1 MDDVHSE
8 LLSAIFQPSSAYRIA
23 IESRMAFIKS
33 LALNGILIAIIAHG
47 LVAISLVWDKVLL
60 RYEESGVLRRLA
72 RGDQHL
78 LHNRDLCRSDGF
90 IARSHLAKADFRAFR
105 AGPTRSKA
113 GYMLNRFLAGV
124 GSSLVVFAVS
134 RTSLS
139 MVEAIS
145 GTRYVIIFLAAFAII
160 KSRPSWFREDF
171 TRRALL
177 IKVLRTALVVVGLI
191 LASLHGGNTGAGG
204 PSWNLIFLVALTG
217 CVAGS
222 INRPERSNLSKH
234 VFP

>member
-1 MDDVHSE
+1 
-8 LLSAIFQPSSAYRIA
+8 
-23 IESRMAFIKS
+23 MAFIKS

-47 LVAISLVWDKVLL
+47 LLPSRSCGTRFFCGMKNLASYVVWLGAISIFFTIGTFAGAMALLLVPTW
-60 RYEESGVLRRLA
+60 RRQIFEHSEQAPPPQQGRIYAEQIPRRRRFISGCVCCQPHFFL
-72 RGDQHL
+72 
-78 LHNRDLCRSDGF
+78 DG
-90 IARSHLAKADFRAFR
+90 
-105 AGPTRSKA
+105 G
-113 GYMLNRFLAGV
+113 G
-124 GSSLVVFAVS
+124 
-134 RTSLS
+134 
-139 MVEAIS
+139 IS

-177 IKVLRTALVVVGLI
+177 IKVLGTALVVAGLI
-191 LASLHGGNTGAGG
+191 LAGLHGGNTGAGG

-222 INRPERSNLSKH
+222 INCPERSNLSKP